1 MMLPWLVT
9 LSLATVALLVGLGG
23 DLAGGDR
30 APVSDDPRERFE
42 RALLAPTQDEPMG
55 DVPAGS
61 MRAQDDAGPTL
72 LVAMTSLGIVGTHHG
87 SVSQPE
93 SSSPRG
99 PPGEAAVR
107 HVVPAASRPASTAL
121 RSTRSTLFTLA
132 VVRPSAVHAS

>member
-1 MMLPWLVT
+1 MMLPRFVA

-30 APVSDDPRERFE
+30 APVSDDPRERLE

-61 MRAQDDAGPTL
+61 MRAQDEAGPTP
-72 LVAMTSLGIVGTHHG
+72 LVAVTSLGIAGTHHG

-93 SSSPRG
+93 STPPRG
-99 PPGEAAVR
+99 PPDEAAVR
-107 HVVPAASRPASTAL
+107 HVVPAPSRPVSTTL
-121 RSTRSTLFTLA
+121 RSTRSTLFALA